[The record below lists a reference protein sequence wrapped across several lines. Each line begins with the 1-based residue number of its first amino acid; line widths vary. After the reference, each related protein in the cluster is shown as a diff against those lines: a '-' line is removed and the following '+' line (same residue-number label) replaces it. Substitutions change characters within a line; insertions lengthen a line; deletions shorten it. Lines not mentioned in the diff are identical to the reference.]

1 MQPSMFKCVHAVCYW
16 FTHCVLD
23 SYGGQEELG
32 FVYCCV
38 NNCGVVSGRFLLV
51 RGAVRLLLDARLS
64 CVVLAALQDTRDES
78 IVRTFRV
85 NTLAVAWT
93 TKAFLPAMLERN
105 SGQILA
111 VSSVGTQIVE
121 V

>member
-1 MQPSMFKCVHAVCYW
+1 M
-16 FTHCVLD
+16 
-23 SYGGQEELG
+23 
-32 FVYCCV
+32 
-38 NNCGVVSGRFLLV
+38 
-51 RGAVRLLLDARLS
+51 
-64 CVVLAALQDTRDES
+64 DES